1 MPRSYLITFYKKI
14 LIKFDFLLFIAYYQN
29 GTNVKEIKVL
39 FFGKLRFYSI
49 IIIYNSYSFRM
60 LKWDLFE
67 LKKQFINIFIIIEM
81 GSFET
86 LQFGSYYNKVILIRF
101 FGKLRLSF
109 IILIYKLICY
119 YQYLR
124 NIFHF
129 YLKKSLFF
137 AISKTILLYMK
148 C

>member
-1 MPRSYLITFYKKI
+1 MPSSYLITFYKKM

-60 LKWDLFE
+60 LKWDLYQ
-67 LKKQFINIFIIIEM
+67 LKMQFINIFIIIEM
-81 GSFET
+81 VSFET
-86 LQFGSYYNKVILIRF
+86 LQFESYYNKVIVLKLFR
-101 FGKLRLSF
+101 KLRPSF
-109 IILIYKLICY
+109 IILIYKLIRY
-119 YQYLR
+119 DQYLR

-129 YLKKSLFF
+129 NLKKSQFF